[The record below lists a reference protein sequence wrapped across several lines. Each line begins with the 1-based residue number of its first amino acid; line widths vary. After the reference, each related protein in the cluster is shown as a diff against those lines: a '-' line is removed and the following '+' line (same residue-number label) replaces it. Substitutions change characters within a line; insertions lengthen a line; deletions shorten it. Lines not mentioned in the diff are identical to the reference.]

1 MALTPQLPNTVSTHT
16 LWRVNPK
23 LASKKSDNIRIL
35 LADDSE
41 TFLRAAQV
49 LLKEYNIE
57 TAADGEEALAKIK
70 ANPPDIFFV
79 DLVLPKISGTELISK
94 ITADYPDVAIVAL
107 TAIDDDETVQEVLE
121 MGAKDYL
128 IKGALSSD
136 TFKSIIERLTTDS
149 S

>member
-1 MALTPQLPNTVSTHT
+1 M
-16 LWRVNPK
+16 
-23 LASKKSDNIRIL
+23 ASKKSDKIRIL

-79 DLVLPKISGTELISK
+79 DLVLPKISGTELINK
-94 ITADYPDVAIVAL
+94 ITVEYPDVAIVAL

-149 S
+149 G

>member
-1 MALTPQLPNTVSTHT
+1 M
-16 LWRVNPK
+16 
-23 LASKKSDNIRIL
+23 ASKKSDNIRIL

-136 TFKSIIERLTTDS
+136 IFKSIIERLTTDS

>member
-1 MALTPQLPNTVSTHT
+1 M
-16 LWRVNPK
+16 
-23 LASKKSDNIRIL
+23 ASKKSDKIRIL

-49 LLKEYNIE
+49 LLKEYDIE
-57 TAADGEEALAKIK
+57 TAIDGEEALSKIK

-94 ITADYPDVAIVAL
+94 VTVDYPDVAIVAL

-136 TFKSIIERLTTDS
+136 TFKSIIERHTKDS
-149 S
+149 R